1 MMKLLKNRLVFAAL
15 LFLLLNVAGGFAV
28 MAPILVVF
36 RNELIKS
43 AVALRLWPVIRPDVI
58 AEFLINNV
66 QSLSVYVVSAIVI
79 FALYSLLWT
88 YFSAGIYGVIINR
101 REPETKAGALRE
113 FLRESASL
121 WPGFVKVALLSILL
135 YAAAAFI
142 GLTFGQIFGRL
153 WAFLR
158 IAFLL
163 VFMLVAS
170 TYLQVL
176 KARIAS
182 TADTSLRA
190 AIRATRPVLSKTAGR
205 LLVGNFSVM
214 IAGVLVAFIFWMIL
228 KFVRGLGWSV
238 PAGFISAILEQA
250 MVFAICLAQAIRI
263 NYNNAIIKRGT
274 EDALGGTQL
283 GGV

>member
-142 GLTFGQIFGRL
+142 GLTFGQILRTPLGIFAYRL
-153 WAFLR
+153 PACFHARGLDILASSQGPHRLHRRHLSPGGDTRHPAGTFEDRGTAPCRQLLGHDRWSACGLHFLDD
-158 IAFLL
+158 
-163 VFMLVAS
+163 S
-170 TYLQVL
+170 
-176 KARIAS
+176 K
-182 TADTSLRA
+182 
-190 AIRATRPVLSKTAGR
+190 IRAGPGLERARRFHFRHSRTGHGFRHLPGAGNQDK
-205 LLVGNFSVM
+205 L
-214 IAGVLVAFIFWMIL
+214 
-228 KFVRGLGWSV
+228 
-238 PAGFISAILEQA
+238 
-250 MVFAICLAQAIRI
+250 
-263 NYNNAIIKRGT
+263 
-274 EDALGGTQL
+274 
-283 GGV
+283 